1 MKILLES
8 GLFSL
13 LATAVFGLIALPILK
28 RLHAG
33 QPVLGY
39 VKEHEKKNGTPTMG
53 GLFFI
58 PAAALTFFLFGGGKS
73 RTAVVALSIG
83 AAFMF
88 VGFLD
93 DFIKIKYRKNEG
105 LKAYQKIIFQT
116 AIAIVAG
123 AFAYKNGLTRAY
135 IPFYKGTAEL
145 GVFSAPLAAFI
156 FVAITNSVNLTDG
169 LDSLAGGTCFAYL
182 SFTVLLISAE
192 SAFGD
197 IFAGKTE
204 EEGLKL
210 LAACLAGAIAGYL
223 IFNVPPAKVFMG
235 DAGSL
240 SLGGFIGAISIFS
253 GNSLFV
259 PLLGAAFVASSVS
272 VIIQVIHY
280 KRTKRR
286 VFLMAPLHHHFQK
299 KGFSESRISYCYFI
313 VTCIIGA
320 VSVIFYL

>member
-13 LATAVFGLIALPILK
+13 LAAAVFGLIALPILK

-58 PAAALTFFLFGGGKS
+58 PAAALIFFLFGGEKS

-169 LDSLAGGTCFAYL
+169 LDSLAG
-182 SFTVLLISAE
+182 
-192 SAFGD
+192 
-197 IFAGKTE
+197 
-204 EEGLKL
+204 
-210 LAACLAGAIAGYL
+210 AIAGYL

-259 PLLGAAFVASSVS
+259 PVLGAAFVASSVS
-272 VIIQVIHY
+272 VIMQVVHY

>member
-8 GLFSL
+8 GLVSL
-13 LATAVFGLIALPILK
+13 LTAAVSGLIALPILK
-28 RLHAG
+28 KLHAG

-58 PAAALTFFLFGGGKS
+58 PAAAITFILFGGVKS

-93 DFIKIKYRKNEG
+93 DFIKIKFRKNEG

-135 IPFYKGTAEL
+135 IPFYKGTVEL
-145 GVFSAPLAAFI
+145 GFFSAPLAAFI

-169 LDSLAGGTCFAYL
+169 LDSLAGGSCFSYL
-182 SFTVLLISAE
+182 LFIILLISAE
-192 SAFGD
+192 SSFGD
-197 IFAGKTE
+197 IFAGQTE
-204 EEGLKL
+204 EAGLKL
-210 LAACLAGAIAGYL
+210 LSASLAGAIMGYL
-223 IFNVPPAKVFMG
+223 IFNMPPAKVFMG
-235 DAGSL
+235 DSGSL

-253 GNSLFV
+253 GNALFV
-259 PLLGAAFVASSVS
+259 PVLGAVFVLSSVS
-272 VIIQVIHY
+272 VIVQVLHY

-286 VFLMAPLHHHFQK
+286 VFLMAPFHHHLQK
-299 KGFSESRISYCYFI
+299 KGFSESFISYCYFAI
-313 VTCIIGA
+313 TCIIGS
-320 VSVIFYL
+320 VCVIFYL

>member
-13 LATAVFGLIALPILK
+13 LAAAVFGLIALPILK

-58 PAAALTFFLFGGGKS
+58 PAAALIFFLFGGEKS

-123 AFAYKNGLTRAY
+123 AFA
-135 IPFYKGTAEL
+135 
-145 GVFSAPLAAFI
+145 FI

-182 SFTVLLISAE
+182 SFIILLISAE

-210 LAACLAGAIAGYL
+210 LSACLAGAIAGYL

-259 PLLGAAFVASSVS
+259 PVLGAAFVASSVS
-272 VIIQVIHY
+272 VIMQVVHY